1 MQSQY
6 QFSNAELS
14 AIRDKLQANQ
24 RFEDSIKAA
33 ESAKL
38 ISLINTILTARS
50 K

>member
-6 QFSNAELS
+6 QFSNSELT

-24 RFEDSIKAA
+24 RFEDLLKAA

-38 ISLINTILTARS
+38 IATINNILTARS